1 MKQPLPRQ
9 WLGRE
14 HLAAGHGHWAV
25 AWCSVG
31 GPHHDNQDV
40 AGLCWREPGTHAGL
54 NVAVADGVTQG
65 AAGAVAAQALVSH
78 WLPGP
83 STTPSSD
90 HDKVAFLQ
98 AAEPA
103 VARAIAAVTPQTG
116 AATGAACWLAGD
128 GSGWFTRVGDCRVL
142 HLKYTVQADAATE
155 PVQASPWHCVP
166 MLPDQSLGLLY
177 PDVVAQA
184 APGSLDPTQPAHM
197 VGCHRLGEPEW
208 RTLLLAPGDM
218 LLLCSDGLHTMLS
231 HASIEQHVAQH
242 LDAAKTFNEV
252 TLQNLC
258 KALVRSAQAAGGEDD
273 ITALLLVY
281 RPNACRPFV
290 AA

>member
-31 GPHHDNQDV
+31 GPHHDTQDV
-40 AGLCWREPGTHAGL
+40 AGLCGREPGPHAGRH
-54 NVAVADGVTQG
+54 VAVADGVTQG
-65 AAGAVAAQALVSH
+65 AA
-78 WLPGP
+78 
-83 STTPSSD
+83 
-90 HDKVAFLQ
+90 
-98 AAEPA
+98 
-103 VARAIAAVTPQTG
+103 
-116 AATGAACWLAGD
+116 
-128 GSGWFTRVGDCRVL
+128 
-142 HLKYTVQADAATE
+142 
-155 PVQASPWHCVP
+155 
-166 MLPDQSLGLLY
+166 
-177 PDVVAQA
+177 
-184 APGSLDPTQPAHM
+184 GSLDPTQPAHM

-208 RTLLLAPGDM
+208 RTLQLAPGDM